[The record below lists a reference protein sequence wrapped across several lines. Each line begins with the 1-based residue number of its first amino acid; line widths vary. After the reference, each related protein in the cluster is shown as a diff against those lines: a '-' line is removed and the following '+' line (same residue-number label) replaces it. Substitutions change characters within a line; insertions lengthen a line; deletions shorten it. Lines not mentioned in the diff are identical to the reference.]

1 MLSRVTGPSA
11 SLVSEMMDLPCAP
24 TTWHSTPQRIHF
36 EGLLDKAQQAQL
48 RATIEAELGA
58 ASPETAWC
66 RPAPGTGRPVSFHTA
81 RSEGDPVPADAATWS
96 RLVRGPAH
104 PSVKPGATFAK
115 ERT

>member
-58 ASPETAWC
+58 SSPETAWC

-104 PSVKPGATFAK
+104 PSVKPGATFAHS
-115 ERT
+115 